1 MAFENG
7 RIQQF
12 DSTMS
17 AISSSDGAVS
27 GGDSDVDSGYS
38 KSIDFAETGSDTAP
52 STPKTDDV
60 SEAGTSSDDEPL
72 SVFREGVR
80 KRKTARH
87 GDYRYT
93 EVVESESEGEPARHE
108 TLRDYSYEGELEM
121 LHVPRMAYPFPSYLR
136 QIATEITSTPSAAS
150 QHPLLSSPSSFIA
163 CQNLPLYLHR
173 RLPNTHAPTARKR
186 ARSLSY
192 ESDIDGLSD
201 ASMLSSHSDD

>member
-7 RIQQF
+7 RIQQL
-12 DSTMS
+12 DSNRTMS
-17 AISSSDGAVS
+17 AFSSSDGAAS
-27 GGDSDVDSGYS
+27 GHDSDVDSGYS
-38 KSIDFAETGSDTAP
+38 KSIESAEMGSDTAP

-60 SEAGTSSDDEPL
+60 SEDGTSTDDEPL

-87 GDYRYT
+87 GDDD
-93 EVVESESEGEPARHE
+93 EVADTESEDESARQE

-136 QIATEITSTPSAAS
+136 QIASEITSTPESAH
-150 QHPLLSSPSSFIA
+150 QHPLLSSPSSYIA

-173 RLPNTHAPTARKR
+173 RLPTHTTPTARKR

-192 ESDIDGLSD
+192 ESDVDGLSD
-201 ASMLSSHSDD
+201 ASMLSSHDDD